1 MKRDFKI
8 LTLLSK
14 KWSSTDNISHA
25 SVLDQITVMYY
36 DKEVFS
42 DAYAAVMDSK
52 NRYLYVSHTGGIS
65 KIDTKASVWSLE
77 LVAGTNLNS
86 SNFQRSQ
93 SKDGPLTT
101 ARFGGK

>member
-1 MKRDFKI
+1 
-8 LTLLSK
+8 
-14 KWSSTDNISHA
+14 
-25 SVLDQITVMYY
+25 MYY